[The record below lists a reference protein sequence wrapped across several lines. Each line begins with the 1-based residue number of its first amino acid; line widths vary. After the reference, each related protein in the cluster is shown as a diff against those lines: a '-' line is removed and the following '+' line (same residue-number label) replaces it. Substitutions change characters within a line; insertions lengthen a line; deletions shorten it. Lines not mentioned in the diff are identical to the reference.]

1 MVSESKEA
9 RWVTIALVYGE
20 MTNESKF
27 NKKMSGE
34 IALVSL
40 SKEARWVKQ

>member
-27 NKKMSGE
+27 NKKNTE
-34 IALVSL
+34 NLYIIDAL
-40 SKEARWVKQ
+40 A